1 MRIPPHPTSRR
12 MRYPARKKMN
22 RQLIMDCKETL
33 DEMSNILGRVLN
45 RELNQSQAA
54 EIMGITSNDFSK
66 NLRSSFVP
74 YIKKNHYITE
84 SMINEILDDLETP
97 CEKLA
102 KNIFGVH
109 PENRMLIME
118 TEIQNDF
125 IQVVKKSLTD
135 REYTIVNLIYGLEEN
150 RNDTQTSTLSQ
161 TAKELGV
168 TTERVRQIHAKAL
181 RKLRNP
187 KILRQ
192 LCPNFKQ
199 YSDTIDEIDCFNR
212 MNGNLEKQY
221 EDLMSKLRWMKFQNK
236 MVISYKNL
244 EKECSFTPHLSDCPG
259 FPENWIMALSNVGIM
274 NVFQLLDADEELLK
288 QAAKDSGLR
297 LAELYEFCGKNKCL
311 PLFIKTNLD
320 EPIESLELSVR
331 SYNALIK
338 NNIRTIRDLSGIT
351 VRELKNIRCLGQRSV
366 DEICSRLKEKYN
378 IVLY

>member
-1 MRIPPHPTSRR
+1 
-12 MRYPARKKMN
+12 
-22 RQLIMDCKETL
+22 MDCKKKFDDMSDIL
-33 DEMSNILGRVLN
+33 DRILN

-54 EIMGITSNDFSK
+54 EILGITGNDFSK
-66 NLRSSFVP
+66 NLRNGFLP
-74 YIKKNHYITE
+74 YIKKNHYITD
-84 SMINEILDDLETP
+84 SMIYEILDDLQTP
-97 CEKLA
+97 CEMLVKDIL
-102 KNIFGVH
+102 ITY
-109 PENRMLIME
+109 PEDRLFIME
-118 TEIQNDF
+118 TEIQDKF
-125 IQVVKKSLTD
+125 IQIVKKALTD
-135 REYTIVNLIYGLEEN
+135 REYFIINMIYGLEEN
-150 RNDTQTSTLSQ
+150 STDIKGTTLSKV
-161 TAKELGV
+161 AKEIGV
-168 TTERVRQIHAKAL
+168 TTERVRQIHEKAL

-187 KILRQ
+187 KIIRQ

-378 IVLY
+378 IALY